1 MDELDP
7 LSDTE
12 FMALARRV
20 RRTAT
25 EELAEIE
32 YETERAELKR
42 QDLTSRAMQAM
53 MEGERWQLDLGARVI
68 DGIVVH
74 VGQDFVGLQDRA
86 GNLHDVAYRAISL
99 IRLAGSDA
107 TQGRAPITLR
117 PATFIA
123 RLLGLEQ
130 QREVELAGNGSVW
143 SVIGT
148 IESVNSDHVVF
159 NERNGET
166 AVIPVRSIGYLGRA
180 AERRDRVRRLQPPT

>member
-1 MDELDP
+1 MDDVDP

-20 RRTAT
+20 RQTAG

-42 QDLTSRAMQAM
+42 QDLTARAMQAM
-53 MEGERWQLDLGARVI
+53 MEGERWQVDLGARVI

-74 VGQDFVGLQDRA
+74 VGQDFTGLQDRA
-86 GNLHDVAYRAISL
+86 GNLHDVAHRAISL
-99 IRLAGSDA
+99 IRLAGRDT

-123 RLLGLEQ
+123 RLLGLEL
-130 QREVELAGNGSVW
+130 QREVELAGNGGAW
-143 SVIGT
+143 SVVGT

-180 AERRDRVRRLQPPT
+180 AERRDRVRRLRPPP